1 MLLYKD
7 LNTNALIIP
16 LKILSRHVYSY
27 QYNTAPLFKLSL
39 IVIINITTN
48 YIAITLTYKLL
59 NDHITITS
67 HALHNSKTCIWF

>member
-16 LKILSRHVYSY
+16 LKIISQYVYSY
-27 QYNTAPLFKLSL
+27 QYNTTPLFKLSL
-39 IVIINITTN
+39 TVIINIATN
-48 YIAITLTYKLL
+48 YIDITLNYKLL